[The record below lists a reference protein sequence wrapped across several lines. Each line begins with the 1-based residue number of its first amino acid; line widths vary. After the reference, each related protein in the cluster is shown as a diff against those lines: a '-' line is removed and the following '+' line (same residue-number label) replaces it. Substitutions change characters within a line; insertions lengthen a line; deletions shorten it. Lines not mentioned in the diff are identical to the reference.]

1 VGRLAHPRRRR
12 RDPAAGR
19 RGRRGSGRHP
29 GRERVQTPVPE
40 LTGGGGIR
48 YGLGM
53 SRYEYLPEAW
63 PGHFR
68 FAVGW
73 DPAFE
78 TYFAQVM
85 DDSIGRDDDCVI
97 VWLGALDPHYPHID
111 ELMQAVYGRIR
122 GRLPEVTLTEAKRA
136 RLIKDKKID
145 YDGNAPHSTY
155 PTSWAYPPLY
165 VLRAADHC
173 PACGRGTFLYML
185 GCDAFHDA
193 EGREPT
199 HRFHFLQRV
208 SRLPKA
214 VLRTITG
221 ECPGFALDREA
232 AGGTPYL
239 MNHCPC
245 GAKLDDAFVCGD
257 VGAAFFPDVPDGY
270 AALRLRQR
278 DTDE

>member
-122 GRLPEVTLTEAKRA
+122 GRLPEVTLTEAKKA
-136 RLIKDKKID
+136 RLMKDKKTD

-155 PTSWAYPPLY
+155 PKSWATPPLY
-165 VLRAADHC
+165 VLRTAASC
-173 PACGRGTFLYML
+173 PECRRAMHVYVL
-185 GCDAFHDA
+185 GCAAFRYA
-193 EGREPT
+193 EDRDPVED
-199 HRFHFLQRV
+199 FHFLRQI
-208 SRLPKA
+208 SRLPKR
-214 VLRTITG
+214 VLGLLPRQ
-221 ECPGFALDREA
+221 CPGFRLGREA
-232 AGGTPYL
+232 EGTTPYL
-239 MNHCPC
+239 MNHCRC
-245 GAKLDDAFVCGD
+245 GARLDDDYLCGD
-257 VGAAFFPDVPDGY
+257 VGAAFWPDTPDGY
-270 AALRLRQR
+270 GAFELHRLAI
-278 DTDE
+278 